1 MNVDERG
8 NELPDPEGD
17 TAAPDRS
24 DAVPPPGGGWQMP
37 QPKFQ
42 QTSGYL
48 PQGYIDQIG
57 VAGAAPS
64 GAAAVAP
71 ALAPPTAGTA
81 AVEAQP
87 DLTEQLEPPPQPTA
101 AAPVV
106 KERSAG
112 TRAAMIIVGL
122 IGMVAFLVLF
132 LGVIYYLFL
141 APPGTGTQF

>member
-1 MNVDERG
+1 MNEDERG
-8 NELPDPEGD
+8 NELPDPEAV

-48 PQGYIDQIG
+48 PQGYLDQIG

-71 ALAPPTAGTA
+71 AMAPPAAA

-87 DLTEQLEPPPQPTA
+87 DLSEQLTPPPQPTA
-101 AAPVV
+101 SAPVA

-112 TRAAMIIVGL
+112 TRAALIIVGL

-141 APPGTGTQF
+141 APPGAGTQF